1 MLANKLENRVYRG
14 YYRVRKRF
22 LLIAMLLIVAVAGL
36 WYIGADTGPVKK
48 GPKAVAENGVIVG
61 KRVAGFTLP
70 DLEGKQITV
79 GQSGKITVINFWAT
93 WCPPCREEM
102 PELNQFARKYHQS
115 LLFYA
120 VNIQE
125 PSSTVSEF
133 LKQNNYTMPTLL
145 DSDGTVAKH
154 FRISAIPTTIVIDEE
169 GLITYRKS
177 GAMTMSELE
186 EVLKGL

>member
-1 MLANKLENRVYRG
+1 M
-14 YYRVRKRF
+14 RKRF

-36 WYIGADTGPVKK
+36 WYIAADTGPVKK
-48 GPKAVAENGVIVG
+48 EPTALAENGVTVG

-125 PSSTVSEF
+125 PSSKVSEF

-154 FRISAIPTTIVIDEE
+154 FRISAIPTTIVIDKD